1 MKFTFS
7 LGAIFVVILLVA
19 LAVSPAYGRGGQGGG
34 NGQVISVFGEVPGR
48 GLLVHLWVVAPPG
61 AEKSE
66 VARQALGRQGARPID
81 SQQFTTDFSWD
92 QFSDGNAGN
101 DFVTQNYNP
110 KKDPT
115 GGQGKAL
122 LQATQST
129 WTNVPTSGF
138 AFVYGGETGRC
149 PSLVLECRGPQK
161 FDGKNDV
168 AWLKIG
174 GCCTLGVTWFGTS
187 TDEADMALNLNF
199 DWFTS
204 GSDFDVET
212 VFLHENGHV
221 AGLGHS
227 GVVGAVMEP
236 NYGGVRRALHSDDIA
251 GITSLYPAGT
261 VNNPPSVS
269 ISSPADGVN
278 FGTGDS
284 ISFAALASDNE
295 DDDVALTASIAWTD
309 NGTSLG
315 TGGGPF
321 SAVLSDGS
329 HTITAEVTDSGGAT
343 GSDSISITVGT
354 PPAEASTVTVT
365 TPSGTNGYATEG
377 GKNGDKH
384 LLTTVTLVDNLGN
397 PVSGAAVSIKLSR
410 QEGGSWT
417 GSGTTDAT
425 GEVTFSI
432 RNAKSGTYTTDVTNV
447 NAAGLT
453 WVGGTPANSFTK

>member
-1 MKFTFS
+1 M
-7 LGAIFVVILLVA
+7 
-19 LAVSPAYGRGGQGGG
+19 
-34 NGQVISVFGEVPGR
+34 
-48 GLLVHLWVVAPPG
+48 
-61 AEKSE
+61 
-66 VARQALGRQGARPID
+66 
-81 SQQFTTDFSWD
+81 
-92 QFSDGNAGN
+92 
-101 DFVTQNYNP
+101 
-110 KKDPT
+110 
-115 GGQGKAL
+115 
-122 LQATQST
+122 
-129 WTNVPTSGF
+129 
-138 AFVYGGETGRC
+138 
-149 PSLVLECRGPQK
+149 
-161 FDGKNDV
+161 
-168 AWLKIG
+168 
-174 GCCTLGVTWFGTS
+174 TWFGTS

-199 DWFTS
+199 NWFTS

-284 ISFAALASDNE
+284 ISFAALASDTE

-354 PPAEASTVTVT
+354 VTQPADLNVTVT
-365 TPSGTNGYATEG
+365 MLNGTSFQKGDTVFFDVHVADQSG
-377 GKNGDKH
+377 
-384 LLTTVTLVDNLGN
+384 GN
-397 PVSGAAVSIKLSR
+397 VEGAAVHVTINRPDGSTAENDFLTGADGLVHLKYKIHRRFGQTGDYTIDASAAL
-410 QEGGSWT
+410 GGA
-417 GSGTTDAT
+417 SGACTSC
-425 GEVTFSI
+425 G
-432 RNAKSGTYTTDVTNV
+432 
-447 NAAGLT
+447 
-453 WVGGTPANSFTK
+453 SFTVN